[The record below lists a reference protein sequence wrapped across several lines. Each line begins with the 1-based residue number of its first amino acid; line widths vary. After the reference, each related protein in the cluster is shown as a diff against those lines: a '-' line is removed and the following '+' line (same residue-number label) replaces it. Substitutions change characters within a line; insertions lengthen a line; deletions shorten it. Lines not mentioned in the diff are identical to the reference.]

1 MIKPIGNGDI
11 SPSYHHPVGASDSEG
26 HNVENKTLLADSVSL
41 PKEGANPPSK
51 TAAAATVLALLAAN
65 KRK

>member
-1 MIKPIGNGDI
+1 MLDPLGKGHI
-11 SPSYHHPVGASDSEG
+11 SPSYHHPVGPTDSEG
-26 HNVENKTLLADSVSL
+26 HNVENKTLLADSVSV

-65 KRK
+65 RRK

>member
-1 MIKPIGNGDI
+1 MLDPLGKGHNI
-11 SPSYHHPVGASDSEG
+11 SPSYHHPEEPTEG
-26 HNVENKTLLADSVSL
+26 HNVENKTLLADSVSI